1 MSEEQI
7 SNEISKIIEG
17 ISKLNLTE
25 VSKLIEGIKEKYDI
39 KDTAVIQPGNTVQAG
54 EKSEEKVSNVSMKLV
69 DIGPQRVQIYN
80 IIRTAIK
87 ELKGTE
93 INIVETKKL
102 TEAEGGTILEN
113 IPGEKAE
120 LVKKQLEEKG
130 AKVEIK

>member
-39 KDTAVIQPGNTVQAG
+39 KDTAVIQPGSTAQAS
-54 EKSEEKVSNVSMKLV
+54 EKTEEKVSNVSMKLV
-69 DIGPQRVQIYN
+69 DIGSQKVQVYN

-102 TEAEGGTILEN
+102 TEAEGSVILEN
-113 IPGEKAE
+113 IPAEKAD